1 VRGLLRGVKCASKSA
16 TRRDEL
22 SSGAKAQFEPAV
34 LRGGY
39 KPPPPKEK
47 AKAKSRSLGCARDDR
62 FFLGAAFN
70 LGCKFPGLWAEGA
83 DGDDVVFGFAEAG
96 GGYAFV
102 LLVG

>member
-1 VRGLLRGVKCASKSA
+1 MESLEETGFLQGLKPNF
-16 TRRDEL
+16 EL
-22 SSGAKAQFEPAV
+22 AV

-39 KPPPPKEK
+39 KPRPPKEK

-70 LGCKFPGLWAEGA
+70 LGCKFPVLWAEGA
-83 DGDDVVFGFAEAG
+83 DGDDVVLGLAETG
-96 GGYAFV
+96 GRYAFV